1 MHFLTQSI
9 CWKYG
14 SSKWIIAE
22 IHWDGSLA
30 KELRAT
36 LYPRCPQSPFLGLLC
51 IWPVAII
58 THLIKSWFDKRKINV
73 NTTQTNTEE
82 KHLDVHCLFPV
93 ERVWELG
100 DFNSLDRANSG
111 NDFTF
116 VQKKKSTHLLC
127 FTRQRRK
134 VCGQFPK
141 PLGGQK
147 DRIGN
152 RERIFPSPSALSLS
166 GHLFSL
172 SWLWVLWLL
181 FFFFCL
187 F

>member
-116 VQKKKSTHLLC
+116 VQKRKAHIYYALLVRGGKS
-127 FTRQRRK
+127 
-134 VCGQFPK
+134 VV
-141 PLGGQK
+141 
-147 DRIGN
+147 N
-152 RERIFPSPSALSLS
+152 FPSLLEDKRIELGTEREFFLPLLPSHFQGTSS
-166 GHLFSL
+166 PCHDFGFFDC
-172 SWLWVLWLL
+172 
-181 FFFFCL
+181 FFFLCVF
-187 F
+187 